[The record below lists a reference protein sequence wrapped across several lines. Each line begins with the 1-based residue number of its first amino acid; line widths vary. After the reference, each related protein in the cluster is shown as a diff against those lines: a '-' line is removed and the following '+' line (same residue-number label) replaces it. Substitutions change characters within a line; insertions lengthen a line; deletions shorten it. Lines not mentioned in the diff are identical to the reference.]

1 MSPAD
6 SRKLAPVRA
15 SAPVSGGAVRDTRAI
30 DVATLEERPCPP
42 LEHELRV
49 VLAEEVFDRAV
60 ARGAADLTREIGG
73 VLVGELLRDAGGP
86 YLQVTSAIDAL
97 HAEEKGAE
105 LTFTHATWE
114 HIHGEMDRAHEGKKL
129 VGWYHTHPG
138 FGVFLSDRDQFIHGS
153 FFDLPFQV
161 AFVYDPK
168 SREHGMFAWRDG
180 EAARLRRYWIGA
192 RAQLWD
198 GARVATPRREGQ
210 ACEPSPPALTEL
222 SGPSSLDDSRA
233 GASLSAVLFAAVLSL
248 LIGGFAGH
256 WFGSLQG
263 ARVAEAAQLQ
273 VASLRAEATGRAV
286 ASLHGDLI
294 ALLRNVVDA
303 GAIRAPLLQA
313 QRSLDEIAATLQA
326 PSQAPSRAVS
336 LWPAWAST
344 FTGGPAPAATLPR
357 ALAQLDQL
365 RRGLGQLADD
375 QARAQAGLRA
385 VAFAA
390 ERASGDQRDEA
401 RRDELARDVGEQRA
415 GLAGL
420 YAELAGEAMKAG
432 HPDRARRLVA
442 TAARLD
448 PSGRARYE
456 RLLQAPAASSAPS
469 SAPTPAPLSPPSAAS
484 PPPARTVP

>member
-1 MSPAD
+1 MSPHP
-6 SRKLAPVRA
+6 SKKRAPA
-15 SAPVSGGAVRDTRAI
+15 SATSSPPSSSPSGGVRDTRAI
-30 DVATLEERPCPP
+30 DVAALEERPCPP

-49 VLAEEVFDRAV
+49 VLAEDAFDRAV

-86 YLQVTSAIDAL
+86 YLHVTATIDAL

-114 HIHGEMDRAHEGKKL
+114 HIHGEMDRQHENKKL

-138 FGVFLSDRDQFIHGS
+138 FGVFLSDRDQFIHRS

-198 GARVATPRREGQ
+198 GARVATPQREGEAAEPADPELAVQ
-210 ACEPSPPALTEL
+210 ATAPSLED
-222 SGPSSLDDSRA
+222 GRG
-233 GASLSAVLFAAVLSL
+233 GASLSTIFFAAVLCL

-256 WFGSLQG
+256 FFGSLQG
-263 ARVAEAAQLQ
+263 ARVAESAQLQ
-273 VASLRAEATGRAV
+273 VASLRAEATQRAV

-303 GAIRAPLLQA
+303 SAIRAPLMEA

-326 PSQAPSRAVS
+326 PAAPPRFDSLPPA
-336 LWPAWAST
+336 LWPAWASL
-344 FTGGPAPAATLPR
+344 FTGGPMTAAPLPR
-357 ALAQLDQL
+357 ALAQLEQL
-365 RRGLGQLADD
+365 RRGLGLLADD
-375 QARAQAGLRA
+375 QARAQAGLHA

-390 ERASGDQRDEA
+390 ERASGSQRDEA
-401 RRDELARDVGEQRA
+401 RRAELSREVSEQRA

-420 YAELAGEAMKAG
+420 YAELAGEATKAG
-432 HPDRARRLVA
+432 DAPRARRLLA
-442 TAARLD
+442 TAVRLD
-448 PSGRARYE
+448 PAGRARYE
-456 RLLQAPAASSAPS
+456 RLQQASPAPS
-469 SAPTPAPLSPPSAAS
+469 
-484 PPPARTVP
+484 PPARTVP